1 MQLITGTVQ
10 PYPWGSTT
18 AIPEF
23 LGQAADGQP
32 QAEYWLGA
40 HPAAPSRVGE
50 EPLTSLIS
58 ADPVGVLGSGIVDQ
72 FGPKL
77 PYLLKVLAAD
87 QPLSLQAHPTRVEA
101 DAGYAAENRAGIA
114 LDDPRRVFRDDWPKP
129 EMMVALT
136 TVTRSA
142 DFGIRPTRTPCSP
155 SWRSTMPSGWS
166 HRCRTA
172 DSVGLREV
180 FGRLLRLTE
189 SERSLVAQVIA
200 AAAELTPVGSGP
212 GLLRGDGAGAGRV
225 LSRRSRRAGRPV
237 AEPAAAGSG

>member
-23 LGQAADGQP
+23 LGRAADGQP

-40 HPAAPSRVGE
+40 HPAAPSRVGA

-87 QPLSLQAHPTRVEA
+87 QPLSLQAHPTRAEA

-136 TVTRSA
+136 PVDALCGFRDPAETYALFAQLAVDDALRLVA
-142 DFGIRPTRTPCSP
+142 PLQDGGFGRAPR
-155 SWRSTMPSGWS
+155 
-166 HRCRTA
+166 
-172 DSVGLREV
+172 GLRPV
-180 FGRLLRLTE
+180 
-189 SERSLVAQVIA
+189 A
-200 AAAELTPVGSGP
+200 AADRVRALAGRPGDLCGGRADPGGSGP
-212 GLLRGDGAGAGRV
+212 GLLRGDGAGAGRF
-225 LSRRSRRAGRPV
+225 LSGRSRRAGRPV
-237 AEPAAAGSG
+237 VEPAAAGSG